1 MLCLQD
7 VCKSYYIGKQEIAIL
22 KNINVKIERGEFVA
36 IVGASGCGKTTLLN
50 IIAGMDTVKTGY
62 LRTDTENCTR
72 FKEKQWAKW
81 RRNHIGYIFQN
92 FNLIDFMTAKQNIEL
107 VMSSNRMSKKERSE
121 RADLLLNMVGLA
133 DRGRHKPMQLS
144 GGQKQ
149 RVAIARAL
157 ANEPDIIL
165 ADEPTGAVDSKN
177 AQEIIDL
184 LKKINREQNVTIIMV
199 THDERLAMQ
208 AERKIVMSDGMI
220 IKDVH
225 QKSKKENIIIHKK
238 NDFREMSLRSSLNI
252 AYKNITTKKKR
263 TFLTAFATAIG
274 ITGVMLVLGIGGG
287 TKSRLLKELGTFIN
301 NQVVDIEVECNE
313 EIGKSKCEVLSET
326 EGVENIYPQYSIN
339 AALQYNDVIVSGLVE
354 PIAPIS
360 YKIPYWED
368 NLEVGRMPA
377 ADDSQ
382 EILVTMNL
390 AKQLFGQKYK
400 DIIGQQVNMV
410 YKAKTDNKVAKQL
423 EESFIVVGIW
433 GKNLFGTERFGIPYQ
448 TVEMMAK
455 KSLENE
461 NITPNRYE
469 VVVSDEKYLSKVK
482 DVAEQ
487 MGLTA
492 TLDID
497 VIGSIGKVVN
507 MVTVILAMIAGIS
520 LIVSGIMISLV
531 TYMGVLE
538 RTREIGIL
546 KAVGFTNTDIKRIFS
561 FEGAIIGVLAGVI
574 GVILATLIG
583 TTINNIFMAT
593 YNDIAFQLYKL
604 ELWEKAVCLLFSI
617 VLGIVCSHAAAK
629 KAAKMEPIKALGYVT

>member
-1 MLCLQD
+1 MLSLEN
-7 VCKSYYIGKQEIAIL
+7 VFKSYYIGKQEISIL
-22 KNINVKIERGEFVA
+22 KNINIKIERGEFVA

-50 IIAGMDTVKTGY
+50 IIAGMDTATTGY
-62 LRTDTENCTR
+62 LKIDTENCIGFR
-72 FKEKQWAKW
+72 EKQWAKW

-92 FNLIDFMTAKQNIEL
+92 FNLIDFMTAKKNIEL
-107 VMSSNRMSKKERSE
+107 VMRFNKMSRKERSE
-121 RADLLLNMVGLA
+121 RADSLLNMVGLA

-184 LKKINREQNVTIIMV
+184 LKKINRERNVTIIMV

-220 IKDVH
+220 IKDIY
-225 QKSKKENIIIHKK
+225 QKSKKENIIIHKEK
-238 NDFREMSLRSSLNI
+238 EFSEIPVRSSLDI
-252 AYKNITTKKKR
+252 AYKNISTKKKR

-287 TKSRLLKELGTFIN
+287 AKSRLLKELGTFIN
-301 NQVVDIEVECNE
+301 NQVVDIEIEHNE
-313 EIGKSKCEVLSET
+313 EIDKCTREVLLET
-326 EGVENIYPQYSIN
+326 KGVVNIYPYFSIN
-339 AALQYNDVIVSGLVE
+339 AALQYEDAIVSGLVE
-354 PIAPIS
+354 PIAPIM
-360 YKIPYWED
+360 YQIPYWED
-368 NLEVGRMPA
+368 NLEMGRMPVT
-377 ADDSQ
+377 DDSQ
-382 EILVTMNL
+382 EILITKSL
-390 AKQLFGQKYK
+390 AKRFLGEKYQ
-400 DIIGQQVNMV
+400 DIIGKQVNIV
-410 YKAKTDNKVAKQL
+410 YKAKTDNQVAKQL
-423 EESFIVVGIW
+423 EKTFTVVGIW

-448 TVEMMAK
+448 TAEKMAK

-461 NITPNRYE
+461 SAIPNRYE
-469 VVVSDEKYLSKVK
+469 VVVSDEKYLTKVK
-482 DVAEQ
+482 VVAEQ

-507 MVTVILAMIAGIS
+507 MVTVILTMIAGIS

-561 FEGAIIGVLAGVI
+561 FEGAIIGVLSGII
-574 GVILATLIG
+574 GVILSTLIG
-583 TTINNIFMAT
+583 TIVNEIFMAT
-593 YNDIAFQLYKL
+593 YSDIAFQLYKL
-604 ELWEKAVCLLFSI
+604 DLWKKIFCLFLSVI
-617 VLGIVCSHAAAK
+617 LGVFCSHSAAK
-629 KAAKMEPIKALGYVT
+629 KAAKLEPIKALGYVT